1 VRNAPAQAE
10 RRRLKRRTPVL
21 LAEKAGAEVGY
32 CRVKR
37 NIHPELI
44 VHKITIIRGI
54 ASRHLRRKIV
64 LCHYTPVDVYHNV
77 RFNSKSLQFFT
88 SGI

>member
-1 VRNAPAQAE
+1 MAAYREVNRKNSDVKLAVRSAPAQAE
-10 RRRLKRRTPVL
+10 RRRLKRRAPVL
-21 LAEKAGAEVGY
+21 LAEKAGVREGY

-54 ASRHLRRKIV
+54 ASRHLRMKIV
-64 LCHYTPVDVYHNV
+64 L
-77 RFNSKSLQFFT
+77 SS
-88 SGI
+88 